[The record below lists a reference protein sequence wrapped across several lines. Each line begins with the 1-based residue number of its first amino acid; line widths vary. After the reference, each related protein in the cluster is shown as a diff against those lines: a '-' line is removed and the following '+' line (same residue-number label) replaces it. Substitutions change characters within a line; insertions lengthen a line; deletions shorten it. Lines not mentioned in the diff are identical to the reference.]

1 MAAHFPQNIYSTR
14 RHFDDYGADDM
25 RYGDITQERL
35 KNEFKLI
42 NISNVADPYT
52 LTRQTSFNNPQSR
65 FSGVYGNRH
74 GGSLTVNECAALLFD
89 EMQVTSLPYAMV
101 GPSRQLINHML
112 DHLKKNAGTPFKH
125 PQLDLAW
132 RQRITQNKAPNSALA
147 NIKTAIN
154 LNIDYENKCY
164 PQRAIPEIS
173 RLINGGV
180 LPKFDSIL
188 LDKING
194 LAITVHDIHAVK
206 IDLLN
211 LDVGEA
217 NWHATVRFQGQD
229 HFGLDVEDIK
239 KKMFNQFQFFR
250 IWFVLQ
256 RYTRF
261 GFRPFL
267 TNMEA
272 IVDIEGGSQ

>member
-1 MAAHFPQNIYSTR
+1 M
-14 RHFDDYGADDM
+14 
-25 RYGDITQERL
+25 
-35 KNEFKLI
+35 
-42 NISNVADPYT
+42 
-52 LTRQTSFNNPQSR
+52 
-65 FSGVYGNRH
+65 
-74 GGSLTVNECAALLFD
+74 
-89 EMQVTSLPYAMV
+89 
-101 GPSRQLINHML
+101 
-112 DHLKKNAGTPFKH
+112 
-125 PQLDLAW
+125 
-132 RQRITQNKAPNSALA
+132 
-147 NIKTAIN
+147 
-154 LNIDYENKCY
+154 
-164 PQRAIPEIS
+164 
-173 RLINGGV
+173 
-180 LPKFDSIL
+180 

-272 IVDIEGGSQ
+272 IVDIEGGTQ